1 MSKYDQLNYLT
12 RSEKENHCLPKC
24 IKNVNRDDIEV
35 PEELLGIP
43 IQNFKNYLNIKTPDD
58 EIKFQ
63 FANNNQTSI
72 NEYYF
77 KNGKFF
83 SDKMEKDQKR
93 EFLLDYIKFFF
104 GNEIDGK
111 VFEEHLQDIF
121 HLRKYELIDEDF
133 DVMIEDYFKK
143 KVINLDDPEDRKKF
157 KNIIFH
163 QYIKYLNEEEAKKF
177 ISESQNNIDE
187 ESNSRESKGSK
198 VSEN

>member
-12 RSEKENHCLPKC
+12 RSEKENHYLPKC

-163 QYIKYLNEEEAKKF
+163 QHIKYLNEEEAKKF

-198 VSEN
+198 ESEN

>member
-12 RSEKENHCLPKC
+12 RSEKENHYLPKC

-163 QYIKYLNEEEAKKF
+163 QHIKYLNEEEAKKF

>member
-12 RSEKENHCLPKC
+12 RSEKENHCFPKC
-24 IKNVNRDDIEV
+24 IKKVNTDDIV
-35 PEELLGIP
+35 IPEELLGTP

-83 SDKMEKDQKR
+83 SDKMDKDQKR
-93 EFLLDYIKFFF
+93 EFLLDYMKFFF
-104 GNEIDGK
+104 GNEVDGK

-143 KVINLDDPEDRKKF
+143 KVVNLDDPEDRKKF
-157 KNIIFH
+157 KNIMFH
-163 QYIKYLNEEEAKKF
+163 QHIKYLNEEEAKKF
-177 ISESQNNIDE
+177 IAESQNNIDE

-198 VSEN
+198 ESDN